1 MNKFNLPIQSIILIW
16 FIKYFYLTRKMSE
29 DESINSDEIPSD
41 KSSDSS
47 QDEEKEEKAL
57 SNLKSTLNIKQK
69 QELNPADDSKENNN
83 KIFFKGNTS
92 LNETEKNV
100 QTTKSQKINF
110 SDVFK
115 TFQGDIKNETSRANL
130 SRAVKNFGIN
140 KEEENDGNKKLNKKE
155 EINRIKTNFN
165 EQKEEKKL
173 ERETSY
179 LAVGN
184 DITKYQP
191 RVKSLREADVVDFTQ
206 DDSKKVRHIG
216 SKTLKEISA
225 SQNNMNKK
233 DKKDQSNDMNVK
245 IKNILINNNCI
256 SDDAVIQKET
266 QELKNINPEELRRR
280 YNELKQLRV
289 RLLQKEIE
297 NKRKAKIKSKLYHK
311 IKKNKKIKEENDL
324 LEQLGEVDPE
334 AVQQYIDKKR
344 NDRVQERMKL
354 KHGLNSKFLRTIK
367 RYHFDKDQQVK
378 EAIKDNY
385 QERDKLLQRIQGKEN
400 DYDENE
406 EEENYEEE
414 ENEREDESQEGV
426 TNENGEKNVVMNFD
440 DKKDNKNKKKN
451 TKTENNEKMGVFS
464 MPFIKNA
471 EANLDIQ
478 NKIEKLKNT
487 LNNSE
492 EFDDYEKIEKDDDI
506 ESESEENLSEND
518 KKTQNNQNK
527 KKDKK
532 NKVVSI
538 NKEMMKKIDEN
549 TKKINEKNETNKK
562 IDIKFD
568 ADTLNQMINEENI
581 NEDINTFNNF
591 LIENDI
597 NKQEFLENENKEQLE
612 EIKKKVPEFVPGW
625 GSWAGDDNQ
634 IKAKE
639 FLKKKRYEEKIKRL
653 KEQADEGKNNSFV
666 KVSNQFDNNFGQ
678 YLIQDLPNDMP
689 NREIYERYNKTL
701 IGREVNSLNLYK
713 KLIQP
718 KVVKKIGQ
726 IINPMTTND
735 STKGM
740 KIQEIIE
747 KVTRKKKFT
756 KAKL

>member
-1 MNKFNLPIQSIILIW
+1 
-16 FIKYFYLTRKMSE
+16 MSE
-29 DESINSDEIPSD
+29 DESINSEEIPSD

-47 QDEEKEEKAL
+47 QDEEKEDKAL

-69 QELNPADDSKENNN
+69 QDLNPTDDSKANNN

-140 KEEENDGNKKLNKKE
+140 KEEENDGNKKLSKKE
-155 EINRIKTNFN
+155 EINRIKTNYN

-245 IKNILINNNCI
+245 IQKILVNNNCI
-256 SDDAVIQKET
+256 SDDAIIQKET

-400 DYDENE
+400 DNDYDENE

-426 TNENGEKNVVMNFD
+426 TNENGEKNIVMNFD

-451 TKTENNEKMGVFS
+451 TKEENNEKMGVFS

-506 ESESEENLSEND
+506 ESESEQNLSEND
-518 KKTQNNQNK
+518 KKAQNNQNK

-538 NKEMMKKIDEN
+538 NKEMLKKIDEN
-549 TKKINEKNETNKK
+549 TKKINEKNENNKK

-639 FLKKKRYEEKIKRL
+639 FLRKKRYEEKIKRL
-653 KEQADEGKNNSFV
+653 KEQADESKNNSFV
-666 KVSNQFDNNFGQ
+666 KVSNKFDNNFGQ
-678 YLIQDLPNDMP
+678 YLVQDLPNDLP
-689 NREIYERYNKTL
+689 NRELYERYNKTL

>member
-1 MNKFNLPIQSIILIW
+1 
-16 FIKYFYLTRKMSE
+16 MSE

-47 QDEEKEEKAL
+47 QDEEKEDKAL

-69 QELNPADDSKENNN
+69 QDLNPTDDSKANNN

-140 KEEENDGNKKLNKKE
+140 KEEENDGNKKLSKKE
-155 EINRIKTNFN
+155 EINRIKTNYN

-245 IKNILINNNCI
+245 IQKILVNNNCI
-256 SDDAVIQKET
+256 SDDAIIQKET

-426 TNENGEKNVVMNFD
+426 TNENGEKNIVMNFD

-451 TKTENNEKMGVFS
+451 TKEENNEKMGVFS

-506 ESESEENLSEND
+506 ESESEQNLSENN
-518 KKTQNNQNK
+518 KKAQNK
-527 KKDKK
+527 KKNKK

-538 NKEMMKKIDEN
+538 NKEMLKKIDEN
-549 TKKINEKNETNKK
+549 TKKINEKNENNKK

-678 YLIQDLPNDMP
+678 YLVQDLPNDLP
-689 NREIYERYNKTL
+689 NRELYERYNKTL

>member
-1 MNKFNLPIQSIILIW
+1 
-16 FIKYFYLTRKMSE
+16 MSE

-69 QELNPADDSKENNN
+69 QELNPTDDSKENNN

-155 EINRIKTNFN
+155 EINRIKTNYN

>member
-1 MNKFNLPIQSIILIW
+1 
-16 FIKYFYLTRKMSE
+16 MSE

-47 QDEEKEEKAL
+47 QDEEKEDKAL

-69 QELNPADDSKENNN
+69 QDLNPTDDSKANNN

-140 KEEENDGNKKLNKKE
+140 KEEENDGNKNLSKKE
-155 EINRIKTNFN
+155 EINRIKTNYN

-245 IKNILINNNCI
+245 IQKILVNNNCI
-256 SDDAVIQKET
+256 SDDAIIQKET

-400 DYDENE
+400 DNDYDENE

-426 TNENGEKNVVMNFD
+426 TNENGEKNIVMNFD

-451 TKTENNEKMGVFS
+451 TKEENNEKMGVFS

-506 ESESEENLSEND
+506 ESESEQNLSENN
-518 KKTQNNQNK
+518 KKAQNK
-527 KKDKK
+527 KKNKK

-538 NKEMMKKIDEN
+538 NKEMLKKIDEN
-549 TKKINEKNETNKK
+549 TKKINEKNENNKK

-653 KEQADEGKNNSFV
+653 KEQADESKNNSFV
-666 KVSNQFDNNFGQ
+666 KVSNKFDNNFGQ
-678 YLIQDLPNDMP
+678 YLVQDLPNDLP
-689 NREIYERYNKTL
+689 NRELYERYNKTL

>member
-1 MNKFNLPIQSIILIW
+1 
-16 FIKYFYLTRKMSE
+16 MSE

-47 QDEEKEEKAL
+47 QDEEKEDKAL

-69 QELNPADDSKENNN
+69 QDLNPTDDSKANNN

-140 KEEENDGNKKLNKKE
+140 KEEENDGNKKLSKKE
-155 EINRIKTNFN
+155 EINRIKTNYN

-225 SQNNMNKK
+225 GQNNMNKK
-233 DKKDQSNDMNVK
+233 DKKDQSNDMNIK
-245 IKNILINNNCI
+245 IQKILVNNNCI
-256 SDDAVIQKET
+256 SDDAIIQKET

-426 TNENGEKNVVMNFD
+426 TNENGEKNIVMNFD

-451 TKTENNEKMGVFS
+451 TKEENNEKMGVFS

-506 ESESEENLSEND
+506 ESESEQNLSENN
-518 KKTQNNQNK
+518 KKAQNK
-527 KKDKK
+527 KKNKK

-538 NKEMMKKIDEN
+538 NKEMLKKIDEN
-549 TKKINEKNETNKK
+549 TKKINEKNENNKK

-653 KEQADEGKNNSFV
+653 KEQADESKNNSFV
-666 KVSNQFDNNFGQ
+666 KVSNKFDNNFGQ
-678 YLIQDLPNDMP
+678 YLVQDLPNDLP
-689 NREIYERYNKTL
+689 NRELYERYNKTL